1 MWLIMDIRV
10 LVGNRIKALRQQKNI
25 SQESLAALCELD
37 RTYISGVKSGKRN
50 ISIINLE
57 KIALSLGANIR
68 VFFDVD
74 YFEGR

>member
-1 MWLIMDIRV
+1 M
-10 LVGNRIKALRQQKNI
+10 LVGNRIKTLRQQQNI
-25 SQESLAALCELD
+25 SQESLAAQCELD
-37 RTYISGVKSGKRN
+37 RTYISSVESGKRN

-57 KIALSLGANIR
+57 KIAVSLGVNIR